1 MRFGILGPL
10 HASTD
15 GGGLNV
21 GGLIQQRILAAL
33 LLKPNRVVPFD
44 QLIEVGWPDEAPRT
58 GRRLVQ
64 NRVAALRAVLTRA
77 GAVIESHDSGYR
89 LRVHEDELDRLL
101 FDDLVERGR
110 AAGSPQLLREALGL
124 WRGPALAGLTGPP
137 LSRDAAELE
146 EKRLVV
152 LEECVEL
159 ELAAGAHDRLVA
171 ELEALVAD
179 HPLRE
184 RLVAQLM
191 LARYRCG
198 RQADALDAYRAL
210 ADRLAGELGID
221 PGAEVRRLHTSV
233 LHKDPSLDLA
243 VGAAGASPADDEMP
257 TLTPSQLP
265 SDVYGFTGRAAD
277 LARLDRLLTDGGA
290 RPAAVISAIAGTAGV
305 GKTALAVHWSHQV
318 RDEFPDG
325 QLYIN
330 LYGYSPMP
338 AVRPIDALSR
348 LLRAL
353 GVPAEKVP
361 TEVPEATEMYR
372 NLLADRRILVVLDN
386 AGSADQVRPLLPR
399 SSGSLALVTSRN
411 ALAELAI
418 QDGAEQ
424 ITLGVLSPG
433 EALALLELLLGVERV
448 AAEPEAAAELARL
461 CSYLP
466 LALRIAVANVGD
478 DSIAAYAA
486 NLTAGNRLA
495 ALEVEDDPKNAVR
508 AVFDLSYAA
517 LSQPAQRMF
526 RLLGLVPGSDFSP
539 GVASNVAD
547 LPLADAER
555 LLDELAAAH
564 LINLEAPGR
573 YSFHDLLRLHAAEH
587 AGAEEDDPARDTAT
601 ARVYDYYL
609 HTARAAVD
617 QLYPGIVQL
626 PLPDWT
632 TGNARP
638 LGFDDRTQAM
648 EWLDTER
655 ANLVVMVHAAEQ
667 SSPSAAWRLASAFG
681 IDLRRRGYWA
691 EGIEVASAGLA
702 AAVADN
708 ELHPQGVMHHGMSE
722 LFIFQS
728 RYTEAIEHLTRLLDI
743 SRQTDW
749 AEGTSTALSQLA
761 VVYCNIGRPAEALRY
776 IAEAIDVDRR
786 LDWRL
791 GLAVDLQSLALVHWE
806 LGRLDEAAARN
817 EEALTLADRLD
828 SEELTCISHGNLA
841 EVYAAQGRI
850 ADAREHL
857 ERALSM
863 SRESG
868 DRSVEADFLGS
879 LATVERL
886 AGNLGRAFELVH
898 AANALA
904 HELGTTRYE
913 LRALN
918 VLASLNDDLGRQPV
932 AIQHSQTALRVA
944 DASTDRYPY
953 VQALIGLG
961 AAHCHQGQ
969 QDNARAWIDKA
980 IAESESSG
988 YRMLLGLAR
997 AVLAEIQL
1005 GRGRAAEAIAEA
1017 GLALAIHRETGYRP
1031 AEADA
1036 LALIGRAYGDED
1048 PEQAE
1053 RYAREAYALYAA
1065 MGMPV
1070 PGRVRALAQHA
1081 A

>member
-10 HASTD
+10 RASTD
-15 GGGLNV
+15 DGELNV

-33 LLKPNRVVPFD
+33 LLNPNRVVPFD
-44 QLIEVGWPDEAPRT
+44 RLIEIGWPDETPRT

-89 LRVHEDELDRLL
+89 LRVHPDELDRLL

-171 ELEALVAD
+171 ELAALVDA
-179 HPLRE
+179 HPSRE
-184 RLVAQLM
+184 RLVGQLM
-191 LARYRCG
+191 LALYRCG
-198 RQADALDAYRAL
+198 RQAEALDAYRSL
-210 ADRLAGELGID
+210 ADRLSGELGID
-221 PGAEVRRLHTSV
+221 PGAELRRLHNSV
-233 LHKDPSLDLA
+233 LHKDPSLDLV
-243 VGAAGASPADDEMP
+243 VGAAPDDESMP
-257 TLTPSQLP
+257 SLIPSQLP

-277 LARLDRLLTDGGA
+277 LARLDRLLTDGGT

-353 GVPAEKVP
+353 GVPAERVP
-361 TEVPEATEMYR
+361 TEVSEATEMYR

-386 AGSADQVRPLLPR
+386 AGSAEQVRPLLPR

-411 ALAELAI
+411 ALAELAA
-418 QDGAEQ
+418 QDGADQ
-424 ITLGVLSPG
+424 ITLGVLSAG
-433 EALALLELLLGVERV
+433 EARALLELLLGAERI

-478 DSIAAYAA
+478 DSIATYAA

-495 ALEVEDDPKNAVR
+495 ALAVEDDPKNAVR
-508 AVFDLSYAA
+508 AVFDVSYAA

-526 RLLGLVPGSDFSP
+526 RLLGLVPGSDFSA

-555 LLDELAAAH
+555 LLDELSAAH
-564 LINLEAPGR
+564 LINLEGPGR

-587 AGAEEDDPARDTAT
+587 ARAEEDDPARAAAT
-601 ARVYDYYL
+601 ARVYGYYL
-609 HTARAAVD
+609 HTARAAAD
-617 QLYPGIVQL
+617 QLYPGIVHL
-626 PLPDWT
+626 PVPDWT
-632 TGNARP
+632 TLNAQP
-638 LGFDDRTQAM
+638 LGFDNSAQAM

-655 ANLVVMVHAAEQ
+655 PNLVVMVEHAADRGF
-667 SSPSAAWRLASAFG
+667 PSAAWQLAGAFG

-691 EGIEVASAGLA
+691 EAVEVAGAGLA
-702 AAVADN
+702 AAVADS
-708 ELHPQGVMHHGMSE
+708 ELHPQGVMHHGLSD
-722 LFIFQS
+722 LFIVKS

-749 AEGTSTALSQLA
+749 AEGISTALSQLSI
-761 VVYCNIGRPAEALRY
+761 VYCNIGRPAEALRY
-776 IAEAIDVDRR
+776 IAEAIDVDQR
-786 LDWRL
+786 LDWSL
-791 GLAVDLQSLALVHWE
+791 GLAVDLQSLALVQWE

-817 EEALTLADRLD
+817 EEALALADRLD
-828 SEELTCISHGNLA
+828 NGELTCISHGNLA

-850 ADAREHL
+850 TDARDHL
-857 ERALSM
+857 ERAVSM
-863 SRESG
+863 SREFG

-886 AGNLGRAFELVH
+886 AGNRGRAFELVH
-898 AANALA
+898 AANTLA
-904 HELGTTRYE
+904 QEFGTTRYE

-918 VLASLNDDLGRQPV
+918 VLASLNDDLGRQPI

-953 VQALIGLG
+953 VQALIGLA
-961 AAHCHQGQ
+961 AAHCHRGQ

-980 IAESESSG
+980 VAESDESG
-988 YRMLLGLAR
+988 YRMLLGQAR
-997 AVLAEIQL
+997 SVLAEIQL
-1005 GRGRAAEAIAEA
+1005 SGGRVAEAIAEA
-1017 GLALAIHRETGYRP
+1017 ELALAIHRETGYRP
-1031 AEADA
+1031 AEADV

-1048 PEQAE
+1048 PEQAG
-1053 RYAREAYALYAA
+1053 RYAQDAFALYAE

-1070 PGRVRALAQHA
+1070 PGRVRALAQHTA
-1081 A
+1081 

>member
-15 GGGLNV
+15 DGELNL
-21 GGLIQQRILAAL
+21 GGLIQQRILAAML
-33 LLKPNRVVPFD
+33 LSPNQVVPLD
-44 QLIEVGWPDEAPRT
+44 RLIEVGWPDEPPRA

-89 LRVHEDELDRLL
+89 LRVHPDELDRLL

-110 AAGSPQLLREALGL
+110 AAGSPQVLREALGL
-124 WRGPALAGLTGPP
+124 WRGPALAGVTCPP
-137 LSRDAAELE
+137 LSRDAAELA

-171 ELEALVAD
+171 ELEALVDD
-179 HPLRE
+179 HPSRE

-191 LARYRCG
+191 LALYRCG
-198 RQADALDAYRAL
+198 RQADALDAYQAL

-221 PGAEVRRLHTSV
+221 PGAELRRLHTSV

-243 VGAAGASPADDEMP
+243 AGAGAAPADDEMP
-257 TLTPSQLP
+257 SLTPSQLP

-277 LARLDRLLTDGGA
+277 LARLDRLLDDGGT
-290 RPAAVISAIAGTAGV
+290 RSAAVISAIAGTAGV

-330 LYGYSPMP
+330 LHGYSPMP

-372 NLLADRRILVVLDN
+372 RLLADRRILVLLDN
-386 AGSADQVRPLLPR
+386 AGSTEQVRPLLPG
-399 SSGSLALVTSRN
+399 SSGSLALVTSRS
-411 ALAELAI
+411 ALAELAV

-424 ITLGVLSPG
+424 ITLGVLSTG
-433 EALALLELLLGVERV
+433 EARALLELLLGAERI

-478 DSIAAYAA
+478 NSIAGYAA
-486 NLTAGNRLA
+486 SLTAGNRLA

-517 LSQPAQRMF
+517 LSQAAQRMF
-526 RLLGLVPGSDFSP
+526 RLLGLVPGSDFSA

-547 LPLADAER
+547 LPPADAER
-555 LLDELAAAH
+555 LLGELSAAH
-564 LINLEAPGR
+564 LINQEAPGR

-587 AGAEEDDPARDTAT
+587 ARAEEDEPAAV

-609 HTARAAVD
+609 HTARAAAD
-617 QLYPGIVQL
+617 ELYPGIVRL

-632 TGNARP
+632 TANARP
-638 LGFDDRTQAM
+638 LGFDNRTQAM

-655 ANLVVMVHAAEQ
+655 PNLVVMVEHAAERGFR
-667 SSPSAAWRLASAFG
+667 SAAWQLAGAFG

-691 EGIEVASAGLA
+691 EGVEVARAGLA
-702 AAVADN
+702 AAVADD
-708 ELHPQGVMHHGMSE
+708 EQHPQGVMHHGLSD
-722 LFIFQS
+722 LFIMKS
-728 RYTEAIEHLTRLLDI
+728 RYTEAIEHLTSLLDI
-743 SRQTDW
+743 SRRTDW
-749 AEGTSTALSQLA
+749 PEGISTALSQLA
-761 VVYCNIGRPAEALRY
+761 VVHCNIGRPAEALRY

-806 LGRLDEAAARN
+806 LGRLDEAAAHN
-817 EEALTLADRLD
+817 EEALALADQLD
-828 SEELTCISHGNLA
+828 NGELTCISHGNLA
-841 EVYAAQGRI
+841 EVYTAQGRV
-850 ADAREHL
+850 ADARDHL
-857 ERALSM
+857 ERAVTM
-863 SRESG
+863 SREFG

-886 AGNLGRAFELVH
+886 AGNRGRAFELVH

-904 HELGTTRYE
+904 RELGATRYE

-969 QDNARAWIDKA
+969 HENARAWIDRA
-980 IAESESSG
+980 IAESDESG
-988 YRMLLGLAR
+988 YRMLLGQAR
-997 AVLAEIQL
+997 SVLAEIQL
-1005 GRGRAAEAIAEA
+1005 SRGRATEAIAEA
-1017 GLALAIHRETGYRP
+1017 ELALAIHRETGYRP
-1031 AEADA
+1031 GEADV
-1036 LALIGRAYGDED
+1036 LALIGRGYGDDD
-1048 PEQAE
+1048 PAQAE
-1053 RYAREAYALYAA
+1053 RYAREAYALYTE
-1065 MGMPV
+1065 MGIPV
-1070 PGRVRALAQHA
+1070 PGRVRALARHA
-1081 A
+1081 AA

>member
-10 HASTD
+10 RALTD
-15 GGGLNV
+15 DGELNV
-21 GGLIQQRILAAL
+21 GGTIQQRILAAL
-33 LLKPNRVVPFD
+33 LLSPNRVVPFAR
-44 QLIEVGWPDEAPRT
+44 LVEIGWPDEPPHAS
-58 GRRLVQ
+58 RRLVQ

-89 LRVHEDELDRLL
+89 LRVRPDELDRLL

-110 AAGSPQLLREALGL
+110 AAGSAQLLREALSL
-124 WRGPALAGLTGPP
+124 WRGPALAGLAGTP

-171 ELEALVAD
+171 ELAVLVD
-179 HPLRE
+179 EHPLRE
-184 RLVAQLM
+184 RLVGQLITA
-191 LARYRCG
+191 LYRCG
-198 RQADALDAYRAL
+198 RQTEALDAYRSL
-210 ADRLAGELGID
+210 ADRLSDELGID
-221 PGAEVRRLHTSV
+221 PGAELRRLHQAV
-233 LHKDPSLDLA
+233 LHKDPSLGLA
-243 VGAAGASPADDEMP
+243 IGAAPAAGDGMP
-257 TLTPSQLP
+257 SLTPSQLP
-265 SDVYGFTGRAAD
+265 SDVYGFTGRRTD
-277 LARLDRLLTDGGA
+277 LARLDQLRSDGVT
-290 RPAAVISAIAGTAGV
+290 RPVAVISAIAGTAGV
-305 GKTALAVHWSHQV
+305 GKTALAVHWSHRV

-353 GVPAEKVP
+353 GVPAERVP

-372 NLLADRRILVVLDN
+372 QLLADRRVLVLLDN
-386 AGSADQVRPLLPR
+386 AGSAAQVRPLLPPA
-399 SSGSLALVTSRN
+399 SGSLALVTSRN
-411 ALAELAI
+411 TLAELAA

-424 ITLGVLSPG
+424 ITLGVLTPD
-433 EALALLELLLGVERV
+433 EARALLVRLLGDDRI
-448 AAEPEAAAELARL
+448 AAEPAPAAELARL

-466 LALRIAVANVGD
+466 LALRIAVANIGD
-478 DSIAAYAA
+478 DAIAAYTA

-495 ALEVEDDPKNAVR
+495 ALAVEDDPQSAVR
-508 AVFDLSYAA
+508 AVFDLSYTA

-526 RLLGLVPGSDFSP
+526 RLLGLVPGSDFSAA
-539 GVASNVAD
+539 VASNVAD

-555 LLDELAAAH
+555 LLDELCAAH
-564 LINLEAPGR
+564 LLNREAGR
-573 YSFHDLLRLHAAEH
+573 YSFHDLLRLHAADH
-587 AGAEEDDPARDTAT
+587 AMAEEDEPGRAAVTGRL
-601 ARVYDYYL
+601 YDFYL
-609 HTARAAVD
+609 HTARAAVEH
-617 QLYPGIVQL
+617 LYPGIVHL

-632 TGNARP
+632 TRTARP
-638 LGFDDRTQAM
+638 LAFADRTQAM
-648 EWLDTER
+648 EWLDVER
-655 ANLVVMVHAAEQ
+655 HNLVVTVKHAAEQ
-667 SSPSAAWRLASAFG
+667 GSRAAAWRLASAFG

-691 EGIEVASAGLA
+691 EGVEVASAGLA

-708 ELHPQGVMHHGMSE
+708 EPHPQGVLHHGMSE
-722 LFIFQS
+722 LLIIKS
-728 RYTEAIEHLTRLLDI
+728 RYTAAIEHLTRLLDI

-749 AEGTSTALSQLA
+749 AEGISTALSQLA
-761 VVYCNIGRPAEALRY
+761 IVQSNIGRPAEALRY
-776 IAEAIDVDRR
+776 IAEAIDLDRR
-786 LDWRL
+786 LDWTL
-791 GLAVDLQSLALVHWE
+791 GLAVDLQTLALVHWE
-806 LGRLDEAAARN
+806 LGRLDEAAADN
-817 EEALTLADRLD
+817 EEALALADGVD
-828 SEELTCISHGNLA
+828 SSELTCISHGNLA
-841 EVYAAQGRI
+841 EVYAGQGRI

-857 ERALSM
+857 ERAVNM
-863 SRESG
+863 SREFG

-879 LATVERL
+879 LAAVERL
-886 AGNLGRAFELVH
+886 VGNRGRAFELAH

-904 HELGTTRYE
+904 QELGTTRYE

-944 DASTDRYPY
+944 DASADRYPY

-969 QDNARAWIDKA
+969 YDNARAWIDKA
-980 IAESESSG
+980 IAESELSG

-997 AVLAEIQL
+997 TVLAEIEL
-1005 GRGRAAEAIAEA
+1005 GHGRAADAIAEA
-1017 GLALAIHRETGYRP
+1017 QRALAIHRETGHRP
-1031 AEADA
+1031 GEADV
-1036 LALIGRAYGDED
+1036 LALIGRGYGDDD

-1053 RYAREAYALYAA
+1053 RYAREAYARYAE
-1065 MGMPV
+1065 MGIPI
-1070 PGRVRALAQHA
+1070 PGRVRALARQHA

>member
-15 GGGLNV
+15 DGELNV
-21 GGLIQQRILAAL
+21 GGLIQRRILAAL
-33 LLKPNRVVPFD
+33 LLSPNRVVPFD
-44 QLIEVGWPDEAPRT
+44 RLIEVGWPDDPPRT
-58 GRRLVQ
+58 SRRLVQ
-64 NRVAALRAVLTRA
+64 NRVAALRAVLTRD

-89 LRVHEDELDRLL
+89 LRVRPDELDRLL

-110 AAGSPQLLREALGL
+110 AAGSAQLLREALSL

-146 EKRLVV
+146 EKRLAV

-159 ELAAGAHDRLVA
+159 ELAAGAHNRLVA
-171 ELEALVAD
+171 ELAALVD
-179 HPLRE
+179 EHPLRE

-191 LARYRCG
+191 LALYRCG
-198 RQADALDAYRAL
+198 RQTDALDAYQAL
-210 ADRLAGELGID
+210 ADRLADELGID
-221 PGAEVRRLHTSV
+221 PGAELRRLHHSV

-243 VGAAGASPADDEMP
+243 VGAAPADEGMP
-257 TLTPSQLP
+257 GLTPSQLP

-277 LARLDRLLTDGGA
+277 LVRLDRLLADGGT

-338 AVRPIDALSR
+338 TMRPIDALSR

-372 NLLADRRILVVLDN
+372 RLLADRRILVVLDN
-386 AGSADQVRPLLPR
+386 AGSAAQVRPLLPR

-411 ALAELAI
+411 ALAELAV
-418 QDGAEQ
+418 QDGVEQ

-433 EALALLELLLGVERV
+433 EARALLELLLGADRI

-478 DSIAAYAA
+478 HSIAAYAA

-508 AVFDLSYAA
+508 VVFDLSYAT

-526 RLLGLVPGSDFSP
+526 RLLGLVPGSDFSV

-555 LLDELAAAH
+555 LLDELSAAH

-587 AGAEEDDPARDTAT
+587 AGAEEDEPARDAAT
-601 ARVYDYYL
+601 GRVYDYYL

-617 QLYPGIVQL
+617 QLYPGIVHL

-638 LGFDDRTQAM
+638 LGFDDRAQAM
-648 EWLDTER
+648 EWLDAER
-655 ANLVVMVHAAEQ
+655 ANLVVMVAHAAGQ
-667 SSPSAAWRLASAFG
+667 GFRSAAWRLAGAFG
-681 IDLRRRGYWA
+681 IDLRRRGYWP
-691 EGIEVASAGLA
+691 EGVEVARAGLA

-708 ELHPQGVMHHGMSE
+708 ELHPQGVMHHGISE

-749 AEGTSTALSQLA
+749 TEGASTALSQLA
-761 VVYCNIGRPAEALRY
+761 VVHCNIGRPAEALRY
-776 IAEAIDVDRR
+776 IAEAIDLDRR
-786 LDWRL
+786 LDWTL
-791 GLAVDLQSLALVHWE
+791 GLAVDLQSLALVQWE

-817 EEALTLADRLD
+817 EEALALADRID
-828 SEELTCISHGNLA
+828 SEELICISHGNLA

-857 ERALSM
+857 ERAVSM
-863 SRESG
+863 SREFG

-886 AGNLGRAFELVH
+886 AGNRGRAFELVH
-898 AANALA
+898 AANTLA
-904 HELGTTRYE
+904 QELGTTRYE

-953 VQALIGLG
+953 IQALIGLG

-969 QDNARAWIDKA
+969 HDNARAWIDKA
-980 IAESESSG
+980 IAESDESG
-988 YRMLLGLAR
+988 YRMLLGQAR
-997 AVLAEIQL
+997 SVLAEIQL
-1005 GRGRAAEAIAEA
+1005 SRGRMAEAIAEA
-1017 GLALAIHRETGYRP
+1017 ELALAIHRETGYRTG
-1031 AEADA
+1031 EADV

-1048 PEQAE
+1048 SDQAE
-1053 RYAREAYALYAA
+1053 WYAREAYALYAE

>member
-15 GGGLNV
+15 GELNI

-33 LLKPNRVVPFD
+33 LLSPNRVVPFD
-44 QLIEVGWPDEAPRT
+44 RLIDVGWPDEPPRA

-89 LRVHEDELDRLL
+89 LRVHPDELDRLL

-171 ELEALVAD
+171 ELAALVD
-179 HPLRE
+179 EHPLRE

-191 LARYRCG
+191 VALYRAG
-198 RQADALDAYRAL
+198 RQADALDAYQAL
-210 ADRLAGELGID
+210 ADRLADELGID
-221 PGAEVRRLHTSV
+221 PGAELRRLHNSM

-243 VGAAGASPADDEMP
+243 AGAGPADDGMP
-257 TLTPSQLP
+257 GLIPSQLP

-277 LARLDRLLTDGGA
+277 LARLDRLLSNDGT

-361 TEVPEATEMYR
+361 TEVPDAAEMYR
-372 NLLADRRILVVLDN
+372 KLLADRRILVLLDN
-386 AGSADQVRPLLPR
+386 AGSAAQVRPLLPR

-411 ALAELAI
+411 ALAELVA
-418 QDGAEQ
+418 QDGADQ
-424 ITLGVLSPG
+424 ITLGVLSPD
-433 EALALLELLLGVERV
+433 EARALLELLLGVDRI
-448 AAEPEAAAELARL
+448 AAEQAATAELARL

-466 LALRIAVANVGD
+466 LALRIAVANLGD
-478 DSIAAYAA
+478 DSIAAYTAK
-486 NLTAGNRLA
+486 LTAGNRLA
-495 ALEVEDDPKNAVR
+495 ALAVEDDPKNAVR

-517 LSQPAQRMF
+517 LSQPAQRLF
-526 RLLGLVPGSDFSP
+526 RLLGLVPGSDFSVN
-539 GVASNVAD
+539 VASNVAD

-555 LLDELAAAH
+555 LLDELSAAH
-564 LINLEAPGR
+564 LINLDAPGR
-573 YSFHDLLRLHAAEH
+573 YGFHDLLRLHAAEH
-587 AGAEEDDPARDTAT
+587 ALAEEDEPARAAAT
-601 ARVYDYYL
+601 ARLYDYYL

-632 TGNARP
+632 TGDARP

-655 ANLVVMVHAAEQ
+655 ANLVVMVAHPAELTSRAAV
-667 SSPSAAWRLASAFG
+667 WRLAGAFG

-691 EGIEVASAGLA
+691 EGVEVARAGLA
-702 AAVADN
+702 AAVADG
-708 ELHPQGVMHHGMSE
+708 ELHPQGVMHHGLSE
-722 LFIFQS
+722 LFIFNS
-728 RYTEAIEHLTRLLDI
+728 RYTESIEHLTRLLDI
-743 SRQTDW
+743 SRQTEW
-749 AEGTSTALSQLA
+749 AEGISTALSQLA
-761 VVYCNIGRPAEALRY
+761 IVHCNIGRPAEALRY
-776 IAEAIDVDRR
+776 IAEAIEVDRR
-786 LDWRL
+786 LDWSL
-791 GLAVDLQSLALVHWE
+791 GLAVDLQSLALVQWE

-817 EEALTLADRLD
+817 EEALTLASRLD
-828 SEELTCISHGNLA
+828 SGELTCISHGNLA

-850 ADAREHL
+850 AEAREHL
-857 ERALSM
+857 ERAVSM
-863 SRESG
+863 SREFG

-879 LATVERL
+879 LADVERL
-886 AGNLGRAFELVH
+886 AGNRGRAFELAH

-918 VLASLNDDLGRQPV
+918 VLASLNDDIGRQPV

-969 QDNARAWIDKA
+969 YDNARAWIERA
-980 IAESESSG
+980 VAESEESG

-997 AVLAEIQL
+997 TVLAEIEL

-1017 GLALAIHRETGYRP
+1017 QRALAIHRETGHRP
-1031 AEADA
+1031 GEAGV
-1036 LALIGRAYGDED
+1036 LALIGRGYGAED
-1048 PEQAE
+1048 ADRAE
-1053 RYAREAYALYAA
+1053 RYAREAYALYTE
-1065 MGMPV
+1065 MGIPV
-1070 PGRVRALAQHA
+1070 PGRVRALAQYA